1 MKYSR
6 NTCLAIEG
14 RESKFLSCS
23 TRRKLHVFRHIF
35 LGRLTYAS
43 TPSSMQLH
51 SGLDPSASGDSAPVP
66 LCICH
71 IPVLASALSS
81 FQRCIF
87 GYNSGHFFS
96 TTETDSIPFN
106 VVHPADIRPTYRALL
121 KEYTS
126 FSASSTLPSWFVNQP
141 NESSWYLSCLAHVFF
156 HHVDIIYS
164 AWQHVTSN
172 AKLTSIYQFN
182 VELK

>member
-1 MKYSR
+1 MPPLLQVC
-6 NTCLAIEG
+6 NCT
-14 RESKFLSCS
+14 
-23 TRRKLHVFRHIF
+23 VV
-35 LGRLTYAS
+35 S
-43 TPSSMQLH
+43 TPQHPVIQHQSPCVFATYQSWQVLYPPSNGVFSATTVDTFFHHRNRQH
-51 SGLDPSASGDSAPVP
+51 S
-66 LCICH
+66 I
-71 IPVLASALSS
+71 
-81 FQRCIF
+81 QRCPSSRF
-87 GYNSGHFFS
+87 
-96 TTETDSIPFN
+96 
-106 VVHPADIRPTYRALL
+106 RPTYRALL

-182 VELK
+182 IELK